1 MGLARCRKIDPQ
13 TTEEKIILILTK
25 MVTRL
30 NIDRNMTAMQIQ
42 YCAQDIMNAS
52 DPFIFNLSLDEISLC
67 MDKGV
72 RGEYG
77 EIYNRMDQAVVFS
90 WLRKYIDEKSV
101 EHAKLQMEVSA
112 RDNQNIHELFQNE
125 TMQKLL
131 HMVVKSTKIDE
142 TKKQKIERNVSDGEI
157 LCQEFLLEFDQLYR
171 DQPGRI
177 VGGTRHVVYNDK
189 LVDQSDYVTER
200 FYMILDEPK

>member
-1 MGLARCRKIDPQ
+1 
-13 TTEEKIILILTK
+13 

-30 NIDRNMTAMQIQ
+30 NIDRNMNAMQIQ

-131 HMVVKSTKIDE
+131 HIVVKSTKIDE
-142 TKKQKIERNVSDGEI
+142 TKKEKIERNVSDADI

-171 DQPGRI
+171 DQPGRV

-200 FYMILDEPK
+200 FYMILDEIK